1 MTTLKEKV
9 IVLTSYERRSLFRFL
24 TLYLSSVF
32 VLLAI
37 IGYLF
42 FENNR
47 SSMKSAMKF
56 EMMYQARMLS
66 SEIIMAAMKGDSESL
81 NKKTFLQNLKHCRF
95 EAGYYDENKK
105 PIYTEIESFSN
116 FDESFFEKG
125 KSCYTVA
132 EDPSVHLGVRY
143 IVLKENDLASTL
155 HQLRIKII
163 GYLVFS
169 FILMGVVGY
178 FLGRLFLQPVREQI
192 ESLDKFISDTTHEL
206 NTPISAILMTIQSLK
221 GVEEKKVK
229 RLEASAKR
237 LSVMYSSLT
246 YRLEGKIQSKDLLDF
261 EKIINERVEYVKEI
275 IDSKR
280 LDIKLE
286 LESTKVFMNER
297 SAYRLIDN
305 LLSNAIKYSDVGDSI
320 SITLKDNILKV
331 KDTGIGI
338 DQEMQEDIFKRYHR
352 ANEERGGFGIGLN
365 IVLSICKEYKIKLDL
380 DSQKGKGSTFIL
392 TFPKVK
398 NKR

>member
-1 MTTLKEKV
+1 MT
-9 IVLTSYERRSLFRFL
+9 
-24 TLYLSSVF
+24 
-32 VLLAI
+32 
-37 IGYLF
+37 
-42 FENNR
+42 
-47 SSMKSAMKF
+47 SAMKF

-66 SEIIMAAMKGDSESL
+66 SNIIMAAMENDSETL
-81 NKKTFLQNLKHCRF
+81 NKKTFLQDLKHCRF
-95 EAGYYDENKK
+95 EVGYYDKNEK
-105 PIYTEIESFSN
+105 PIYTEIEHFDT
-116 FDESFFEKG
+116 FDEDFSIKNG
-125 KSCYTVA
+125 YCYTVI
-132 EDPSVHLGVRY
+132 EDSSNHLGVHY
-143 IVLKENDLASTL
+143 IVFKENELLKAL
-155 HQLRIKII
+155 QQLRIKII
-163 GYLVFS
+163 EYLVFS
-169 FILMGVVGY
+169 FLLMGVVGY
-178 FLGRLFLQPVREQI
+178 FLGRLFLKPVREQI
-192 ESLDKFISDTTHEL
+192 ESLDQFISDTTHEL

-221 GVEEKKVK
+221 GVDDKKLK

-246 YRLEGKIQSKDLLDF
+246 YRLEGKVQPKEMLDF
-261 EKIINERVEYVKEI
+261 KKIINERVEYVKEL

-280 LDIKLE
+280 LSIELDLE
-286 LESTKVFMNER
+286 PTRVFMNER

-320 SITLKDNILKV
+320 SITLKEYVLKV

-338 DQEMQEDIFKRYHR
+338 GQEMQEDIFKRYHR

-392 TFPKVK
+392 TFPKMK